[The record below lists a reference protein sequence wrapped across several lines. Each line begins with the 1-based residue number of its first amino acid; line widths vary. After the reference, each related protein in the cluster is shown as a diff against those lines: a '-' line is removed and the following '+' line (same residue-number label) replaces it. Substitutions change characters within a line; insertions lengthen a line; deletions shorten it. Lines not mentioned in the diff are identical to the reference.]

1 MRRFQSLLLSFFV
14 VMLAGCGFQLR
25 GEVKLSGAL
34 SPMFVTGVN
43 TRETLYAEIQR
54 NLNAGGV
61 LITED
66 PARARSW
73 LKISGS
79 DFRQNVLSVDA
90 RGKVVEYEL
99 AQTLAFSVLDR
110 RRKPIV
116 PQATLVA
123 RRSFVNP
130 ETTVL
135 GKSSER
141 DRLRDAMQRELV
153 RKLMARLR
161 ARAR

>member
-1 MRRFQSLLLSFFV
+1 MRFIHFLLLLV
-14 VMLAGCGFQLR
+14 VMSLTACGFQLR
-25 GEVKLSGAL
+25 GEVKLSTAL
-34 SPMFVTGVN
+34 GPMFVTGVN
-43 TRETLYAEIQR
+43 TRETLYAEIR
-54 NLNAGGV
+54 RSLNAGGIR
-61 LITED
+61 ITQD

-73 LKISGS
+73 LKISDS
-79 DFRQNVLSVDA
+79 DFQQNVLSVDA

-99 AQTLAFSVLDR
+99 VQTLAFSVLDR
-110 RRKPIV
+110 QRKPIV
-116 PQATLVA
+116 PQATLIA

-153 RKLMARLR
+153 RKLMARLQ

>member
-1 MRRFQSLLLSFFV
+1 MRFLYFPLLLV
-14 VMLAGCGFQLR
+14 VVSLTACGFQLR
-25 GEVKLSGAL
+25 GEVKLSTAL

-54 NLNAGGV
+54 SLRAGGV
-61 LITED
+61 RITQD
-66 PARARSW
+66 PARARGW
-73 LKISGS
+73 LKISDS
-79 DFRQNVLSVDA
+79 DFQQNVLSVDA

-99 AQTLAFSVLDR
+99 VQTLGFSVLDR
-110 RRKPIV
+110 QRKPIV
-116 PQATLVA
+116 PQITLIA
-123 RRSFVNP
+123 RRGFVNP

-153 RKLMARLR
+153 RKLMARLQ